1 MRIAVRT
8 VPLSILGLMLLTL
21 SACQSKPATPAA
33 DTSQPPYVLTATIKE
48 LMENVVDPNA
58 DVVWQSVSA
67 VSNEK
72 GLQEIRPQTDED
84 WEKVHHAA
92 VTIAEASNLL
102 MMPGRTVARPGE
114 KSETPGVELEP
125 SEMQALIDKDRPG
138 FYERAGALRQAAV
151 EVLAAIDKKDPDAV
165 FDLGEK
171 IDTACEN
178 CHKHYWYPNE
188 QIPPLPDVIPEGA
201 PATKTTTKKK

>member
-1 MRIAVRT
+1 
-8 VPLSILGLMLLTL
+8 
-21 SACQSKPATPAA
+21 
-33 DTSQPPYVLTATIKE
+33 
-48 LMENVVDPNA
+48 MENVVDPSA

-67 VSNEK
+67 VSTEK
-72 GLQEIRPQTDED
+72 GLQEIRPQNDDD
-84 WEKVHHAA
+84 WMKVRHAA
-92 VTIAEASNLL
+92 VTVAEASNLL
-102 MMPGRTVARPGE
+102 MMPGRKVARDGE

-138 FYERAGALRQAAV
+138 FYERAGALRKAAV
-151 EVLAAIDKKDPDAV
+151 EVIAAIDEKNPDKV

-171 IDTACEN
+171 IDEACEN

-201 PATKTTTKKK
+201 PATTKTTSTKK